1 MRQPWRVFGM
11 VSLTVA
17 VCLAAM
23 LGLRAPS
30 AQAQGACVELAQNGG
45 FENDAAWLLGAAPQ
59 MPEYVT
65 YARHSGNR
73 SLALGITKGASQKSY
88 SSARQTVTI
97 PLSANTVALSFWF
110 NAMMADPIRGQ
121 FMELVL
127 LAPNGTVLD
136 RPWHSQN
143 DSRTWNQMSFDLSR
157 WRGRTLQIYFNV
169 YNDGLGG
176 TAGMFL
182 DDVTLVACSNGT
194 PAATGTR
201 TPTPTRT
208 PTAGVPVWTT
218 TNTPYYITPTNTP
231 IVATPTWTPYY
242 ITPTA
247 GPIVATPTRT
257 PIYWTPTTAPVTKTP
272 SPIVTVLPHP
282 LTPWPGNC
290 VDVLRNGGFDY
301 GLAPWHP
308 SVNVLPVRIVGSPVL
323 SPPSALQLGTQSQ
336 QAKSYSSV
344 RQYLTLPVGARATLQ
359 FSTWTWAEPAAG
371 ADRQEAILLGPDNSV
386 QAVLWRVLANEQSW
400 RQVTVDLTP
409 YSGRPIAIYFN
420 VANDGAGGRTA
431 MFLDNVQVLACGWS
445 APLPGPVIAPPLL
458 TIGTPEALLE
468 IGDPLAAAPA
478 VRGVN
483 PPPVMTR
490 VALEG
495 PPGATPTPR
504 ASVTAT
510 ASVVPSPTPTPRTAL
525 ERSAWDEF
533 IERVTLPGFLAGLAV
548 VVLLFVLIIWGVIVP
563 WVNRPR
569 VP

>member
-1 MRQPWRVFGM
+1 MKQPWRVFGM
-11 VSLTVA
+11 VSLTVTI
-17 VCLAAM
+17 CLAAM
-23 LGLRAPS
+23 LGVRAPA
-30 AQAQGACVELAQNGG
+30 AQAQGTCVELAQNGG
-45 FENDAAWLLGAAPQ
+45 FENGAAWLLGTAPQ

-73 SLALGITKGASQKSY
+73 ALALGITKGASQKSY

-110 NAMMADPIRGQ
+110 NAMMTDPVRGQ
-121 FMELVL
+121 FMELAL

-136 RPWHSQN
+136 KPWHSQN

-182 DDVTLVACSNGT
+182 DDVSLVACSNGT
-194 PAATGTR
+194 PAATSTR
-201 TPTPTRT
+201 TPTPSGTST
-208 PTAGVPVWTT
+208 LLPTLVG
-218 TNTPYYITPTNTP
+218 
-231 IVATPTWTPYY
+231 PTWTPGPP
-242 ITPTA
+242 PTA
-247 GPIVATPTRT
+247 TATVAPVVATATAT
-257 PIYWTPTTAPVTKTP
+257 PVAPSKTP
-272 SPIVTVLPHP
+272 SPVVTIMPPP

-290 VDVLRNGGFDY
+290 VDVVRNGSFDY
-301 GLAPWHP
+301 GMTGWHP

-323 SPPSALQLGTQSQ
+323 SPPYALQLGTQSQ

-344 RQYLTLPVGARATLQ
+344 RQYLTLPAGARITLQ
-359 FSTWTWAEPAAG
+359 FSTWTWSEPAAG
-371 ADRQEAILLGPDNSV
+371 ADRQEAVVLGPDGRTGFDSV

-400 RQVTVDLTP
+400 RQVAVDLTP

-420 VANDGAGGRTA
+420 VANDGVGGRTA
-431 MFLDNVQVLACGWS
+431 MFLDNVQVLACGRS
-445 APLPGPVIAPPLL
+445 GPPPGPVTVPPLL
-458 TIGTPEALLE
+458 TIGTPQALLE
-468 IGDPLAAAPA
+468 IGDTMGAAPA
-478 VRGVN
+478 GLN

-504 ASVTAT
+504 ASVTPTAVEPGSTAT
-510 ASVVPSPTPTPRTAL
+510 PSSTPTPRPPVL
-525 ERSAWDEF
+525 RGVWDGL
-533 IERVTLPGFLAGLAV
+533 IERVTPAGVVAGLAV
-548 VVLLFVLIIWGVIVP
+548 VVLLFVLIIWGLILP

>member
-1 MRQPWRVFGM
+1 MKQPWRVFGM
-11 VSLTVA
+11 ISLTVA
-17 VCLAAM
+17 ICLAAM
-23 LGLRAPS
+23 LGVRAPS
-30 AQAQGACVELAQNGG
+30 AQAQGTCVELAQNGG
-45 FENDAAWLLGAAPQ
+45 FENDAAWLLGTAPQ

-65 YARHSGNR
+65 YARHGGNR

-121 FMELVL
+121 FVELVL

-136 RPWHSQN
+136 KPWRSQN

-169 YNDGLGG
+169 YNDGQGG

-182 DDVTLVACSNGT
+182 DDVSLVACSNGT
-194 PAATGTR
+194 PAATSAV

-208 PTAGVPVWTT
+208 PTPGVPVWTAT
-218 TNTPYYITPTNTP
+218 YTPHYVTPTT
-231 IVATPTWTPYY
+231 
-242 ITPTA
+242 
-247 GPIVATPTRT
+247 GPIVATPTGT
-257 PIYWTPTTAPVTKTP
+257 PYYVTPTTSPIVATPTAATATKTP
-272 SPIVTVLPHP
+272 PPVVTVLPYP
-282 LTPWPGNC
+282 VTPWPGNC
-290 VDVLRNGGFDY
+290 VDVVRNGGFDY
-301 GLAPWHP
+301 GMAGWYP

-323 SPPSALQLGTQSQ
+323 SPPYALLLGTQSQ

-344 RQYLTLPVGARATLQ
+344 RQYLTLPAGTWATLQ
-359 FSTWTWAEPAAG
+359 FSTWTWSEPAAG
-371 ADRQEAILLGPDNSV
+371 ADRQEAILLGPDNGV

-400 RQVTVDLTP
+400 RQVAVDLTP

-420 VANDGAGGRTA
+420 VANDGVGGRTA
-431 MFLDNVQVLACGWS
+431 MFLDNVQVLACGQS
-445 APLPGPVIAPPLL
+445 APPPGPVTVLPLL
-458 TIGTPEALLE
+458 TVGTPQALLE
-468 IGDPLAAAPA
+468 IGDPMGAAAA
-478 VRGVN
+478 GAAAGVN

-510 ASVVPSPTPTPRTAL
+510 AAPSPTPTPKPPPL
-525 ERSAWDEF
+525 GDLWDVLTKQF
-533 IERVTLPGFLAGLAV
+533 TLPACLTGSVIILVIIGL
-548 VVLLFVLIIWGVIVP
+548 FIWSRRG
-563 WVNRPR
+563 
-569 VP
+569 

>member
-1 MRQPWRVFGM
+1 MKQPWRVFGM
-11 VSLTVA
+11 VSLTVTI
-17 VCLAAM
+17 CLAAM
-23 LGLRAPS
+23 LGGRAPS
-30 AQAQGACVELAQNGG
+30 AQAQGTCVELAQNGG
-45 FENDAAWLLGAAPQ
+45 FENDAAWLLGTAPQ

-121 FMELVL
+121 FVELVL

-136 RPWHSQN
+136 KPWHSQN

-182 DDVTLVACSNGT
+182 DDVSLVACSNGT
-194 PAATGTR
+194 PAATSTV

-208 PTAGVPVWTT
+208 PTTGVPVWTAT
-218 TNTPYYITPTNTP
+218 YTPNYVTPTVGP

-242 ITPTA
+242 VTPTA
-247 GPIVATPTRT
+247 GPVVATPTRT
-257 PIYWTPTTAPVTKTP
+257 PTGAPATKTP
-272 SPIVTVLPHP
+272 PPVVTVLPYP
-282 LTPWPGNC
+282 VTPWPGNC
-290 VDVLRNGGFDY
+290 VDVVRNGGFDY
-301 GLAPWHP
+301 GMAGWHP
-308 SVNVLPVRIVGSPVL
+308 SANVLPVRIVGSPVL
-323 SPPSALQLGTQSQ
+323 SPPYALQLGTQSQ

-344 RQYLTLPVGARATLQ
+344 RQYLALPAGTRATLQ
-359 FSTWTWAEPAAG
+359 FSTWTWSEPAAG
-371 ADRQEAILLGPDNSV
+371 ADRQEAILLAPDNSV
-386 QAVLWRVLANEQSW
+386 QAVLWRVLANEQGW
-400 RQVTVDLTP
+400 RQVAVDLTP

-420 VANDGAGGRTA
+420 VANDGVGGRTA

-445 APLPGPVIAPPLL
+445 APLPGPVTALPLL
-458 TIGTPEALLE
+458 TIGTPEALTE
-468 IGDPLAAAPA
+468 IADTLGAAPA
-478 VRGVN
+478 ARGVN

-510 ASVVPSPTPTPRTAL
+510 AIAVPSPTPTPRPPPL
-525 ERSAWDEF
+525 GDLWDVLTKQF
-533 IERVTLPGFLAGLAV
+533 TLPACLTGSVIILVIIGL
-548 VVLLFVLIIWGVIVP
+548 FIW
-563 WVNRPR
+563 WRR
-569 VP
+569 W